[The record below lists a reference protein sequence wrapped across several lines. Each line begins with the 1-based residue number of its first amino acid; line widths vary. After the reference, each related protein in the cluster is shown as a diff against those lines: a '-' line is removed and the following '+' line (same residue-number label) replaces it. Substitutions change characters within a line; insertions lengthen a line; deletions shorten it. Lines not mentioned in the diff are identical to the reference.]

1 MSLAYVIRRTVTRL
15 VDLQVWDVAATMTF
29 YSTLSLLPAL
39 VAMVSMVS
47 LVGMA
52 DETVATGAQ
61 LIHELIPGVDP
72 QVAASALLALANTS
86 GGVLGVVLGLVGAL
100 ISASNAVAAFHRAMH
115 RIHDTREG
123 RQFLWF
129 RTVVA
134 LETLVLML
142 GMIATLTLVVIG
154 GEFSERLGRVLG
166 FTAESVATWNALKWP
181 VILAILIF
189 TVSLAYYRGPNV
201 KLPHYRLMT
210 AGGVVTVVLL
220 FAATVILGWLAE
232 SFGAFDR
239 VLGTL
244 NGVITVL
251 VLVWAGFIVLVAGAA
266 FDAELLRARQLA
278 AGLPAWDVL
287 QLRTRHTGVLKFL
300 DQQTVA
306 VRTTAR
312 TVAEAAREDA
322 PVTRPRTPWLAEA
335 DSLWAIDA
343 LDDDVSTGTP
353 FMPRS
358 LLGPDDDAASGAT
371 VEDGPS
377 SGEGSSESDPTA
389 NSRTSRP
396 HSDGSAGPTT

>member
-1 MSLAYVIRRTVTRL
+1 
-15 VDLQVWDVAATMTF
+15 
-29 YSTLSLLPAL
+29 
-39 VAMVSMVS
+39 MVSMVS

-100 ISASNAVAAFHRAMH
+100 ISASNAVASFHRAMH

-201 KLPHYRLMT
+201 KLPRYRLMT

-300 DQQTVA
+300 DEQTVA
-306 VRTTAR
+306 ARTTAR

-358 LLGPDDDAASGAT
+358 LR
-371 VEDGPS
+371 GPS
-377 SGEGSSESDPTA
+377 GDPPEPG
-389 NSRTSRP
+389 TS
-396 HSDGSAGPTT
+396 